1 MYCSHMYKIPL
12 QKYSC
17 TVFQYMDVKQIYIYI
32 YISKVALRTERQEW
46 GERISRQKL
55 HTFWILNNMNIL
67 LTKNTN

>member
-17 TVFQYMDVKQIYIYI
+17 TVFQYMDIKYI

-46 GERISRQKL
+46 GKRISRQKL
-55 HTFWILNNMNIL
+55 RTFWILNNMNIL